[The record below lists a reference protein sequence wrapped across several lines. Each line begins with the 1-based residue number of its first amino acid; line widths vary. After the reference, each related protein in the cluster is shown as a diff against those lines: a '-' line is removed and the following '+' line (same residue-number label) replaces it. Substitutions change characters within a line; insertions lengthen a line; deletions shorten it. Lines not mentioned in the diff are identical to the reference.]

1 MLISVCG
8 DHRSTELTG
17 RMTLEDGLQSNGF
30 FPRSLDADL
39 IKQRILDLEN
49 GRVGF
54 YSVGLYP
61 ASLAYNCAMQQAS
74 IDSLMLAPRPGRELL
89 GAFPESARQGMD
101 DEHVAAMERIS
112 SRELDGRRV
121 PNTLRDLIRDCELVV
136 LAANSNH
143 IEEDLQLACEL
154 RQELGREFVVLAC
167 LAGSFTHDPISND
180 SYVLCERE
188 PNLAFFSG
196 FHRHGALRNP
206 LDSFTANFCHPNALT
221 ALLGA
226 RLLDRLSPNIQVSP
240 GVHNVEGQYIK
251 AAKNMSSV
259 FAGFGY
265 SYHQENPGVLPTL
278 LTLLLDQCLDQAAT
292 VSMARRDRQ
301 RLYNRQPFPLTE
313 LGYGVQRIEAALV
326 RGGDMEKVRDHTF
339 AQLTAMVADVRG
351 SMMLPVSGKPTRNFQ
366 AGQVL
371 ASRMHALGRCPVS
384 MEELEEWC
392 EAEGLRKGGL
402 EGLKALRYWP
412 QIVRK
417 YAIPV
422 HDASMVNLLY
432 MAIYGKPSTKEIAFS
447 VMTDSRELSAYCQE
461 SVRPTHSRRY
471 AEALQNLHQSDAM
484 DLIVHAVIADNA
496 RKSIRDD
503 LSLEDGG
510 ALMSPPAYLR
520 AMNVIES
527 ALD

>member
-1 MLISVCG
+1 
-8 DHRSTELTG
+8 
-17 RMTLEDGLQSNGF
+17 MTLEKGLDSNAF
-30 FPRSLDADL
+30 FPRSLDGDL
-39 IKQRILDLEN
+39 IKQRILDLET
-49 GRVGF
+49 GKVGF

-61 ASLAYNCAMQQAS
+61 ASLAYNCAMQQATEH
-74 IDSLMLAPRPGRELL
+74 SLMLAPRPGRALL
-89 GAFPESARQGMD
+89 GAFPSAAREGMD
-101 DEHVAAMERIS
+101 ATHVACLERMATHL
-112 SRELDGRRV
+112 EGDARV
-121 PNTLRDLIRDCELVV
+121 PNTLGDVIRECELVV

-143 IEEDLQLACEL
+143 IEEDLQEACRL
-154 RQELGREFVVLAC
+154 RRALGRDHVVLAC
-167 LAGSFTHDPISND
+167 LAGSFTHDPITNE

-226 RLLDRLSPNIQVSP
+226 RMLDRLSPNIQVSP

-265 SYHQENPGVLPTL
+265 AYHQDNPGVLPTL

-351 SMMLPVSGKPTRNFQ
+351 SMMLPVSGTPTRNFQ

-371 ASRMHALGRCPVS
+371 ADRMRDLKRCPTS
-384 MEELEEWC
+384 MEELEQWC
-392 EAEGLRKGGL
+392 EEQGLRKGGL

-432 MAIYGKPSTKEIAFS
+432 MAIYGKPSTKQVAFS
-447 VMTDSRELSAYCQE
+447 VMSDSRELSAYCQE

-471 AEALQNLHQSDAM
+471 AEALQNLQQPEAM
-484 DLIVHAVIADNA
+484 DLIVNAVIADNA
-496 RKSIRDD
+496 RKAIRDD
-503 LSLEDGG
+503 LALEEGSEATD
-510 ALMSPPAYLR
+510 PPAYLR
-520 AMNVIES
+520 AMHVIET